1 MPIVTL
7 TTPLMPALLRA
18 LRPGQEVL
26 LSGTVYTARDAA
38 HRRLA
43 ELLEKGRPLPF
54 DLRGAVI
61 YYAGPTPA
69 PAGRPIGSIGPTTS
83 YRMDRYTPRLLAAG
97 LSGMIGKGQRS
108 PEVVAVIRKYHAAY
122 FAALGGAGAY
132 LSSKVI
138 SAKVIAF
145 PDLGTEAVR
154 QLEVRDFPLTVINDP
169 AGGDFYLDVIKRSKV
184 RK

>member
-7 TTPLMPALLRA
+7 TTPLKTTA
-18 LRPGQEVL
+18 LRQLHPGQEVL

-43 ELLEKGRPLPF
+43 QLLDGRRPLPF

-69 PAGRPIGSIGPTTS
+69 PKGRAIGSIGPTTS
-83 YRMDRYTPRLLAAG
+83 YRMDAYTPRLLAAG
-97 LSGMIGKGQRS
+97 LAGMIGKGQRS
-108 PEVVAVIRKYHAAY
+108 PGVVAAIRKHRAAY

-132 LSSKVI
+132 LSARIV
-138 SAKVIAF
+138 SARVIAF
-145 PDLGTEAVR
+145 PELGTEAVR

-169 AGGDFYLDVIKRSKV
+169 SGGDFYLDVMKRSKAC
-184 RK
+184 K

>member
-1 MPIVTL
+1 MSVRRIE
-7 TTPLMPALLRA
+7 TPLDRAAVQSLRA
-18 LRPGQEVL
+18 GDEVL

-38 HRRLA
+38 HRKLA
-43 ELLEKGRPLPF
+43 GLLDAGRPLPF

-69 PAGRPIGSIGPTTS
+69 PKGRAIGSIGPTTS
-83 YRMDRYTPRLLAAG
+83 YRMDAYTPQLLAAG
-97 LSGMIGKGQRS
+97 LAGMIGKGQRS
-108 PEVVAVIRKYHAAY
+108 PEVVAAIKKHHAAY

-132 LSSKVI
+132 LSSRIV

-145 PDLGTEAVR
+145 AELGTEAVR

-169 AGGDFYLDVIKRSKV
+169 AGGDYYLDVMKRSKA
-184 RK
+184 KK